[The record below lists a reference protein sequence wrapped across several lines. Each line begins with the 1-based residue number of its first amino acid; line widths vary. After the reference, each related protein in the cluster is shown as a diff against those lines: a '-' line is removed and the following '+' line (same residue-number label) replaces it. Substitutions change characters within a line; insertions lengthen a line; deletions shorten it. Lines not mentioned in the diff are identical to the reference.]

1 MISVDNFYYVLYK
14 NLLEPARFSVNYFYP
29 FGTTK
34 QENLKTLWGKGDDK
48 IHQLPDHTVL
58 FYDQEPLLIEP
69 FPYFNA
75 ALNMFST
82 CKLLANSEHSKV
94 KKKICKQERFL
105 DWYYFYHGFASL
117 FWFSD
122 YKYMNK
128 VENQF
133 TKVFISLNRLH
144 TNLRSY
150 RLNLVNEYIKQ
161 DVLQNGL
168 ISLPLNENYY
178 GTWREEVNDPHTLLP
193 KHKLTE
199 IEQNLSKLP
208 SLVADVPNPQGFL
221 SAECG
226 GTALH
231 LTQSALWNVVSET
244 IFYDEKLHLT
254 EKIFKPIACRRP
266 FIIVGAVNNLEYL
279 RSYGFQTFDQWID
292 ESYDKEPDP
301 DKRITMIVTELAKLS
316 KLNQNQLRDMHQEM
330 KPVLEYN
337 FEHFY
342 NNFKNIIV
350 DELLE
355 NFKTCINVYNNNRY
369 DRQNINTNKID
380 FPSIRNLFLR

>member
-1 MISVDNFYYVLYK
+1 MISVDNFYYILYK
-14 NLLEPARFSVNYFYP
+14 NLLEPASLSVHYFYP
-29 FGTTK
+29 FGSTEN
-34 QENLKTLWGKGDDK
+34 ENLKYMWPKVDSL
-48 IHQLPDHTVL
+48 IHQLPNHTVL
-58 FYDQEPLLIEP
+58 FYDQEPLLKESL
-69 FPYFNA
+69 PYITPI
-75 ALNMFST
+75 LNSFST
-82 CKLLANSEHSKV
+82 CKLLANSEHSAI
-94 KKKICKQERFL
+94 KKKICKQECFL

-150 RLNLVNEYIKQ
+150 RLNLVNEYVKQ
-161 DVLQNGL
+161 DILQYGL
-168 ISLPLNENYY
+168 VSLPLNENYY
-178 GTWREEVNDPHTLLP
+178 GSWRDEINDPNTLLP
-193 KHKLTE
+193 KHKLSE
-199 IEQNLSKLP
+199 IKQNLSNLSP
-208 SLVADVPNPQGFL
+208 LVVDEPNPQGSL

-226 GTALH
+226 GKALR
-231 LTQSALWNVVSET
+231 LNQSALWYVVSET

-254 EKIFKPIACRRP
+254 EKIFKPITSRRP
-266 FIIVGAVNNLEYL
+266 FILVGAVNNLEYL
-279 RSYGFQTFDQWID
+279 RSYGFQTFDKWID
-292 ESYDKEPDP
+292 ESYDKESDP
-301 DKRITMIVTELAKLS
+301 DKRISMIVTELAKLS